1 MSEPNVAS
9 RLKLFVM
16 ILFIGG
22 FVFLVCAVPL
32 TPLDLWNIAVPFLV
46 FGGTLLFVGVLLSLF
61 FHSWIDETIKK
72 ENK

>member
-32 TPLDLWNIAVPFLV
+32 TLLDLWNIAVPFLV